1 MTVIK
6 IDNKSTRE
14 EIQHFYDLY
23 VESFSDLCI
32 WKGDKI
38 VNLGE
43 YLVAVSKIN
52 LIIKKNVLFTIKN

>member
-32 WKGDKI
+32 WKGDTI

-43 YLVAVSKIN
+43 YLEPT
-52 LIIKKNVLFTIKN
+52 KKYPIFKMV